1 MISSL
6 MKRLWNL
13 YQPYTLNTT
22 TSLCPSVLYTVYQY
36 GLEVHVVF
44 WGVLYTIS
52 KHFDLCNLWYIGITL
67 SFASVCLSVH
77 MACKHNSLMSGR
89 TNVNVHEEG

>member
-6 MKRLWNL
+6 MKRLLNL

-22 TSLCPSVLYTVYQY
+22 SLCPSLLYTVYQY
-36 GLEVHVVF
+36 VLLVHLAF
-44 WGVLYTIS
+44 LGVLYTIS
-52 KHFDLCNLWYIGITL
+52 KHFDLCYLWYIGITL
-67 SFASVCLSVH
+67 SFASVCLSVQ